1 VNRVVFSFAVFSFF
15 AIPQSGAAQSP
26 AQNEPVPIVR
36 STANEVLLDL
46 VVRDKHGKYVK
57 NLKAEDVEIYEDGV
71 RQDVVGFRA
80 SGSKETRTQKSG
92 TQAIKEQQAPAGSPS
107 SRSLRTVNVVC
118 VVFHNLDPVSRTR
131 SIEAVQEFLKN
142 DMTPDTYVGLFVLDD
157 RLKPVYPFSN
167 NRTEVMQAVQKAFSG
182 RVIDFD
188 KASVAV
194 LTANPLAYKITAI
207 VSGQSATILDEV
219 TGGEVARTTITGAD
233 ISNSTGANAMRG
245 DMVREHTDFS
255 NLSGMRATD
264 SVQTMIEKFGTLP
277 GRKSVLLVST
287 GLILTGD
294 PDRFDSLL
302 NKAYQAGITFYALDI
317 TGLSQD
323 SSAQAANIALGR
335 MASLS
340 TSQTAESKTAGEAR
354 EKSRQGDA
362 LEDGVRNSDSQA
374 SLRALSESTG
384 GFLIANTHE
393 YKKPFQKILD
403 DMDAHYEVS
412 YRPKSTT
419 YDGRLRKIDVKLAR
433 ADLSVEGRKGYFAM
447 PDLKSS
453 TPPPP
458 YETVALAVL
467 SSNPIPHAFDF
478 STGSYQF
485 GNSEANNQSVLVYE
499 VPGKSLGATAN
510 GQRPTH
516 QMHFSLLSL
525 VKDASGQIVD
535 KYSLDAPFEIP
546 DANLEAIRSGSVT
559 YSHAVSLPAGP
570 YTVETALLDRE
581 AARASSSVMKLNVEP
596 ASKGI
601 GISNLVLVQR
611 VEPVTGQPDASDP
624 LIYQGKRAVP
634 LMATTLTHDMKPAVY
649 FVVYPD
655 KSNSEKPKILV
666 ELLVGGQL
674 AGKQLADLPPPDA
687 SGMIPMM
694 VSAVLRPGQC
704 ELRMTATQGSEL
716 ATSSI
721 KYIVPAK

>member
-1 VNRVVFSFAVFSFF
+1 M
-15 AIPQSGAAQSP
+15 
-26 AQNEPVPIVR
+26 
-36 STANEVLLDL
+36 
-46 VVRDKHGKYVK
+46 
-57 NLKAEDVEIYEDGV
+57 
-71 RQDVVGFRA
+71 
-80 SGSKETRTQKSG
+80 
-92 TQAIKEQQAPAGSPS
+92 
-107 SRSLRTVNVVC
+107 NVVC

-131 SIEAVQEFLKN
+131 SIEAVQEFLQN
-142 DMTPDTYVGLFVLDD
+142 DMTPDTYVGLFLLDD
-157 RLKPVYPFSN
+157 RLKPVYPFTN
-167 NRTEVMQAVQKAFSG
+167 NRAEISQAVQNAFSG

-194 LTANPLAYKITAI
+194 LTANPLVYKINVVVAG
-207 VSGQSATILDEV
+207 SGQSATVTDEV
-219 TGGEVARTTITGAD
+219 MGGEVARTVITGAD
-233 ISNSTGANAMRG
+233 VSNGTGANAMRG
-245 DMVREHTDFS
+245 DMVRERTDFS
-255 NLSGMRATD
+255 NLSGRRAED
-264 SVQTMIEKFGTLP
+264 SITTMIEKFGTLP
-277 GRKSVLLVST
+277 GRKSVLLIST
-287 GLILTGD
+287 GVVMTGD
-294 PDRFDSLL
+294 PDRMDALL
-302 NKAYQAGITFYALDI
+302 DKAYRAGITLYALDI

-323 SSAQAANIALGR
+323 SSSQAANIALGR
-335 MASLS
+335 MANLS
-340 TSQTAESKTAGEAR
+340 TTQTKESVTAYEAR

-362 LEDGVRNSDSQA
+362 LEDGVRNSDTQA
-374 SLRALSESTG
+374 VMRQLAESTG

-393 YKKPFQKILD
+393 YKKPFQKIVD

-447 PDLKSS
+447 PDLRGS
-453 TPPPP
+453 TPPAP

-467 SSNPIPHAFDF
+467 SSNPMPHAFDF

-485 GNSEANNQSVLVYE
+485 GNAEANNQSVLVYE
-499 VPGKSLGATAN
+499 VPGKSLGATPN
-510 GQRPTH
+510 NQRST
-516 QMHFSLLSL
+516 QLLHFSLLSL
-525 VKDASGQIVD
+525 VKDQSGQIVD

-546 DANLEAIRSGSVT
+546 AANLPAIQSGSVT
-559 YSHAVSLPAGP
+559 YTHPVSLPAGA

-581 AARASSSVMKLNVEP
+581 AARASSSVMKLNVAP
-596 ASKGI
+596 TPKGI

-634 LMATTLTHDMKPAVY
+634 LMATTLTQDMKPAVY

-655 KSNSEKPKILV
+655 KSRSEKPKILV

-704 ELRMTATQGSEL
+704 ELRMTATQGSEA

-721 KYIVPAK
+721 KYTVPAK